1 LLIVTQTTGEA
12 YQHHRHQQEVEE
24 RKPSNSFPTHWNTRL
39 PPPLIHQYFSPTL
52 VFSSAVKRTIQM
64 CFQDQ
69 LELATGNRDHHLSAD
84 YVPLHVGIGFI
95 FKPVERYW
103 LTGSCDAG
111 RCL

>member
-1 LLIVTQTTGEA
+1 VKPISTIVTSRRWKKENPVILSLHIGIRGFS
-12 YQHHRHQQEVEE
+12 H
-24 RKPSNSFPTHWNTRL
+24 
-39 PPPLIHQYFSPTL
+39 PPLIHQYFSPTL

-84 YVPLHVGIGFI
+84 YVPLHVGIGLI